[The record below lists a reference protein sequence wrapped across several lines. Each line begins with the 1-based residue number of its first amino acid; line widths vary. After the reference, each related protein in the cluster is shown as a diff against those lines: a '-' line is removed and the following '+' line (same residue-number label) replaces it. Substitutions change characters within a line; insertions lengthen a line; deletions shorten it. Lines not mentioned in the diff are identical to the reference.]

1 MEELNVK
8 GQHDNDYIQGLIRR
22 GLKPKLRDALVYLPQ
37 ALEYGNYPLWR
48 QNLIK
53 LGIAIESTG
62 KDIEL
67 AAAKNEILPA
77 GDTPLLG
84 ICDVTLIG

>member
-37 ALEYGNYPLWR
+37 ALEYGNYPL
-48 QNLIK
+48 
-53 LGIAIESTG
+53 
-62 KDIEL
+62 
-67 AAAKNEILPA
+67 
-77 GDTPLLG
+77 
-84 ICDVTLIG
+84 